1 MRRDIL
7 YKFFEGKASPKEQRL
22 IGQWLDESEK
32 HKEVLVRERMVFD
45 AMIVS
50 GGITDRQSVQSRK
63 KRTRVVFMELLRV
76 AAVILVMFLVGGY
89 IYVRKME
96 EIRLANNIVTVPVG
110 QRVNLQLPD
119 GTSVWL
125 NASSE
130 IIYPAYFSGSTRE
143 IHLNGEAYFEVEHNA
158 SKPFIVH
165 TETFDIKVLGTK
177 FNVEAYK
184 GMEGFTTALM
194 EGSVEVTDRKN
205 KDKSVRLYPAQK
217 VAFRNGE
224 LCKSPIDNYDVYR
237 WREGLICFKET
248 RFADLMRQLE
258 KNYGVRILINN
269 EAVKEKVFSGKFR
282 TTDGIDKA
290 LRLLQKEGHYTF
302 EWDEN
307 KTTVCIN

>member
-76 AAVILVMFLVGGY
+76 AAVILVLFLVGGY

-177 FNVEAYK
+177 FIVEAYK

-282 TTDGIDKA
+282 TTDGIDNA

>member
-130 IIYPAYFSGSTRE
+130 IIYPAYFSGSTWE

-282 TTDGIDKA
+282 TTDGIDNA